1 MNFCFQILR
10 KNDELQMAA
19 ELGKKMLQKN
29 DELKTKCAQ
38 LEEEHE
44 NVVKVRLCKN

>member
-1 MNFCFQILR
+1 
-10 KNDELQMAA
+10 MAA

-29 DELKTKCAQ
+29 DELKTHCTQ

-44 NVVKVRLCKN
+44 NVVKVRNFES